1 MRPLYGARQPSL
13 IWLGGFYLPRRFTGQ
28 WALRLELMWSVSRGN
43 RVCINGVPLGY
54 LPNKD
59 TMFTWMDVT
68 LPVPEG
74 LLRPG
79 YNELTIEV
87 GQLAPDYQKEGFTWD
102 DVQFRRIRLERCP
115 E

>member
-1 MRPLYGARQPSL
+1 
-13 IWLGGFYLPRRFTGQ
+13 
-28 WALRLELMWSVSRGN
+28 LELMWSGSRGN
-43 RVCINGVPLGY
+43 RVCINGVPVGY
-54 LPNKD
+54 LPDKD
-59 TMFTWMDVT
+59 SMFTWANVT

-102 DVQFRRIRLERCP
+102 DVQFRHIRLERGS